1 MWRIYARCSRPNI
14 DRRIGVPIASVAG
27 GEIYYEQAGQ
37 GEPLVFAS
45 GLNGVGRYWK
55 PQVALFS
62 QHFRVITY
70 DQRGTG
76 QSDRIQRE
84 FSLDQMA
91 EEVVGLMDAL
101 KISKAH
107 LVGMS
112 TGGAIGQTIAIVHPE
127 RVMKL
132 ALCST
137 WTHCDPWF
145 RRLFHARR
153 DMYLQA
159 GPDLHSQFHPLFL
172 YSPDYVNAHDAEIE
186 EERKNAPTKS
196 SPVEVSVGRI
206 NALLNFDRR
215 ASLSQIRAETLV
227 LGCENDFITPGYFSE
242 ALART
247 IPGAK
252 LIMYKSGGHSFT
264 TTRAEQFNRDL
275 MGFLRGTA

>member
-1 MWRIYARCSRPNI
+1 MPKA
-14 DRRIGVPIASVAG
+14 AVAG
-27 GEIYYEQAGQ
+27 GEIYYEDAGQ
-37 GEPLVFAS
+37 GEPVVFSS
-45 GLNGVGRYWK
+45 GLNGVSRYWK

-62 QHFRVITY
+62 KHFRVITY
-70 DQRGTG
+70 DHRGTG

-84 FSLDQMA
+84 FSVDQMA
-91 EEVVGLMDAL
+91 EELVGLMDAL
-101 KISKAH
+101 NIPKAH
-107 LVGMS
+107 IVGMS
-112 TGGAIGQTIAIVHPE
+112 TGGAIGQTIAIEHPQ

-145 RRLFHARR
+145 RRLFQARR

-159 GPDLHSQFHPLFL
+159 GPELHAQFHPLFL

-186 EERKNAPTKS
+186 HERKNAPTKS

-206 NALLNFDRR
+206 DALMKFDRR
-215 ASLSQIRAETLV
+215 AGLPNIKAQTLV
-227 LGCENDFITPGYFSE
+227 LGSDSDFITPSYFSE
-242 ALART
+242 ALAQA

-252 LIMYKSGGHSFT
+252 LIMVKGGGHSFT

-275 MGFLRGTA
+275 MAFLRT